1 MIIIFWLNVR
11 YGDLFAVIARQH
23 YKGVK
28 LESIGT
34 EMTTCAGCC
43 GQKAV
48 ALKVGDAL
56 GQTCTWTGI
65 PERRK
70 EERVVI
76 TPSRILTIMK
86 FNK

>member
-1 MIIIFWLNVR
+1 MIIFWLNVR
-11 YGDLFAVIARQH
+11 YGDLFAVIPRQH

-28 LESIGT
+28 VESNGT
-34 EMTTCAGCC
+34 KMTTCAGCC

-56 GQTCTWTGI
+56 GQACTWTSI
-65 PERRK
+65 PERCK

-76 TPSRILTIMK
+76 TRQRPK
-86 FNK
+86 EGDW